1 MLKLCGVLKSRYECR
16 LFRHPSRLVT
26 FSSQT
31 RGVDSKT
38 PIVSSQTSYITRTLY
53 CVQGLSAKRLRGRR
67 LQSQQKVHTEIKT
80 RAKENF
86 GERAS
91 AFTVFFFFLGG
102 GGAGIF
108 FDFCTNH
115 GARNTEG
122 LWLAVMHNS
131 QFFYFESWKL
141 ADNSIQL
148 RLVMWIAGL
157 EQLAFCCDP

>member
-1 MLKLCGVLKSRYECR
+1 MISVIAIKLFIIIMLKLCGVLKSRYECL

-80 RAKENF
+80 QAKENF

-91 AFTVFFFFLGG
+91 AFTGFFFFFFWGG
-102 GGAGIF
+102 GGRGFSLTFALIMVPEIPKAS
-108 FDFCTNH
+108 D
-115 GARNTEG
+115 
-122 LWLAVMHNS
+122 S
-131 QFFYFESWKL
+131 Q
-141 ADNSIQL
+141 
-148 RLVMWIAGL
+148 
-157 EQLAFCCDP
+157 